1 METKKQ
7 AVKKTTV
14 KKIKTNRQ
22 ILTEA
27 IKNLSDIDLVFV
39 RESLI
44 TISKQVLDSKEQ
56 VIRDMEG
63 GFISPHL
70 YIECSE
76 NIYNSVKFEDET
88 QEADTQV

>member
-1 METKKQ
+1 MATKTKQ
-7 AVKKTTV
+7 EKKVTTTTRV
-14 KKIKTNRQ
+14 KTNRQ
-22 ILTEA
+22 VLTEA

-76 NIYNSVKFEDET
+76 NIYNSVKFEDEQGT
-88 QEADTQV
+88 NS

>member
-22 ILTEA
+22 ILKEA
-27 IKNLSDIDLVFV
+27 IKKLSDIDLVFV

-56 VIRDMEG
+56 VIDRK
-63 GFISPHL
+63 
-70 YIECSE
+70 
-76 NIYNSVKFEDET
+76 SV
-88 QEADTQV
+88 V

>member
-1 METKKQ
+1 MATKTKQ
-7 AVKKTTV
+7 EKKVTTTTR
-14 KKIKTNRQ
+14 IKTNRQ
-22 ILTEA
+22 VLTEA

-76 NIYNSVKFEDET
+76 NIYNSVKFEDGQET
-88 QEADTQV
+88 NS